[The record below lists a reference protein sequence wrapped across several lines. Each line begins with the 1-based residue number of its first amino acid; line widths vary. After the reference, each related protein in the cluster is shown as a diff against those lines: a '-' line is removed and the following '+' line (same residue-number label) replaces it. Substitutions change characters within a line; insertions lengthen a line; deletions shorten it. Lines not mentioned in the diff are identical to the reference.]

1 MSLSRICLSNRDK
14 LSGKLRSVVLVYTTE
29 KLKLIVSASA
39 KLCMFLWIARIIKI
53 YSKNVGLELFYG
65 YKAKE

>member
-1 MSLSRICLSNRDK
+1 M
-14 LSGKLRSVVLVYTTE
+14 SGKLRSVVLVYTTE